1 MLSKIKISPVI
12 KVKRSPSDHN
22 LNLKMIIDWNL
33 SETSKPFRTARL
45 AAETLSKT
53 NSLLKC
59 CLFHAG
65 MYPVLGYQY

>member
-22 LNLKMIIDWNL
+22 LNLKMITDWNL

-45 AAETLSKT
+45 AAETLS
-53 NSLLKC
+53 
-59 CLFHAG
+59 
-65 MYPVLGYQY
+65 